1 MDTLSELANGFAT
14 ALTPTNL
21 AYAFIGVL
29 LGTAVGVLP
38 GIGPAMTVALLLPL
52 TYGLDPTAAFIM
64 FAGIFYGGMY
74 GGSTTSILLNTP
86 GESSSVITA
95 IEGNLMARRG
105 RAAQALATAALGS
118 FVAGLI
124 GTMLLVLLAPTIVE
138 FAVRIGAADYL
149 AIMVLAF
156 VAVTAVLGASRI
168 RGFASLAIG
177 LMIGLVGLDPQTG
190 QQRLTFGIPQLADG
204 IDVVVVAVGIFAV
217 GEALWVAAHLRR
229 RPAEVIPVGRP
240 WMSRQDWGRSWK
252 PWLRG
257 TALGFP
263 FGALP
268 AGGAEIPTFLSYVTE
283 KRLSKHPEEFGKGAI
298 EGVAGPEASNN
309 ASAAGTLVPML
320 ALGLPTNA
328 TAAVMLAAFQQ
339 YGIQPGP
346 LLFERESALVW
357 GLIASLFI
365 GNALLLVLNLPL
377 APAWAKLLQIP
388 RPYLYAGILFFAAV
402 GAYAVNA
409 NPFDLIVLLVI
420 GLLGFAMRRYGLP
433 VVPAII
439 GVILGPRAE
448 QQMRRAFQLSNGEIS
463 GLFNSP
469 LAIAIYVIVVLV
481 LLWPLLRRLLP
492 GRRPPAPVP
501 VAVGGG
507 PPGDG
512 PTPVAH
518 AGAPAPAG
526 TRTTDPDQEPEG
538 TRTPDQAG
546 ERTVERMPEQAA
558 GRVPERPGTD
568 RAQPPPPG
576 APEERRDG

>member
-1 MDTLSELANGFAT
+1 MEALSDLLNGFAT
-14 ALTPTNL
+14 AFTPVNL
-21 AYAFIGVL
+21 GWAALGVI

-86 GESSSVITA
+86 GESSSVVTA
-95 IEGNLMARRG
+95 IEGNQMAKRG
-105 RAAQALATAALGS
+105 RAAQALATAAIGS

-124 GTMLLVLLAPTIVE
+124 GTMLLVLLAPYIVKVALE
-138 FAVRIGAADYL
+138 IGAADYF
-149 AIMVLAF
+149 AIMLLAF
-156 VAVTAVLGASRI
+156 IAVTAVLGSSRI

-177 LMIGLVGLDPQTG
+177 LTIGLIGIDQQTG

-204 IDVVVVAVGIFAV
+204 IDVVVVAVGIFAI

-229 RPAEVIPVGRP
+229 RPADIIPTGRAF
-240 WMSRQDWGRSWK
+240 MSREDWGRSWK

-283 KRLSKHPEEFGKGAI
+283 KRLSKHPEECGHGAS

-320 ALGLPTNA
+320 TLGLPTNA
-328 TAAVMLAAFQQ
+328 TAAVMLAAFVQ

-346 LLFERESALVW
+346 LLFEREGDLVW
-357 GLIASLFI
+357 ALIASLFI
-365 GNALLLVLNLPL
+365 GNTLLLVLNLPL
-377 APAWAKLLQIP
+377 APLWARLLKTP
-388 RPYLYAGILFFAAV
+388 RPYLYAGILFFATI
-402 GAYAVNA
+402 GAYSVNA
-409 NPFDLIVLLVI
+409 STIDLIILLVI

-448 QQMRRAFQLSNGEIS
+448 LQLRRALQLSNGEIS
-463 GLFNSP
+463 GLWATP
-469 LAIAIYVIVVLV
+469 LAKVIYLIIALV
-481 LLWPLLRRLLP
+481 LLWPLLSRFVLR
-492 GRRPPAPVP
+492 GRHPLQEA
-501 VAVGGG
+501 VAV
-507 PPGDG
+507 PP
-512 PTPVAH
+512 PE
-518 AGAPAPAG
+518 APP
-526 TRTTDPDQEPEG
+526 PDD
-538 TRTPDQAG
+538 DQDLA
-546 ERTVERMPEQAA
+546 RA
-558 GRVPERPGTD
+558 PERQTPAAEPD
-568 RAQPPPPG
+568 REG
-576 APEERRDG
+576 SRERP

>member
-1 MDTLSELANGFAT
+1 MDSVSQLLDGFAT

-21 AYAFIGVL
+21 LWAALGVL
-29 LGTAVGVLP
+29 LGTMVGVLP

-52 TYGLDPTAAFIM
+52 TFGLDPTAAFIM

-86 GESSSVITA
+86 GESASVITA
-95 IEGNLMARRG
+95 LEGNQMAKRG
-105 RAAQALATAALGS
+105 RAAQALATAAIGS

-124 GTMLLVLLAPTIVE
+124 GTALLVLLAPVIVQ
-138 FAVRIGAADYL
+138 FALGIGAADYF
-149 AIMVLAF
+149 AIMLLAF

-177 LMIGLVGLDPQTG
+177 LMIGLVGIDQATG

-204 IDVVVVAVGIFAV
+204 IDVVVVAVGIFAI

-229 RPAEVIPVGRP
+229 RPPDLIPVGRP
-240 WMSRQDWGRSWK
+240 WMSREDFGRSWK

-268 AGGAEIPTFLSYVTE
+268 AGGAEIPTFLSYVVE
-283 KRLSKHPEEFGKGAI
+283 KRLAKTDEFGKGAI

-328 TAAVMLAAFQQ
+328 TAAVMLAAFTS

-346 LLFERESALVW
+346 LLFEREGALVW
-357 GLIASLFI
+357 ALIASLFI
-365 GNALLLVLNLPL
+365 GNTLLLLLNLPL
-377 APAWAKLLQIP
+377 APLWAKLLRTP
-388 RPYLYAGILFFAAV
+388 RPYLYAGILFFASV

-409 NPFDLIVLLVI
+409 SPIDLIVLLVI
-420 GLLGFAMRRYGLP
+420 GLLGFVMRRYGLP

-448 QQMRRAFQLSNGEIS
+448 LQLRRALQLSDGEIS

-469 LAIAIYVIVVLV
+469 LAIALYVVIALV
-481 LLWPLLRRLLP
+481 LLWPLVNRFVVRRFRRPAPTVPAVAGRPAPTPEPVP
-492 GRRPPAPVP
+492 GSSAPPAP
-501 VAVGGG
+501 AR
-507 PPGDG
+507 DE
-512 PTPVAH
+512 AD
-518 AGAPAPAG
+518 
-526 TRTTDPDQEPEG
+526 TT
-538 TRTPDQAG
+538 QAS
-546 ERTVERMPEQAA
+546 
-558 GRVPERPGTD
+558 D
-568 RAQPPPPG
+568 RRG
-576 APEERRDG
+576 IDERR